1 MKQAS
6 EQRGLYDPQTEH
18 DSCGLGFVAHMKGE
32 KSHEIVDDAITIL
45 KNLIHR
51 GACGC
56 EENTGDGVGILI
68 QKPHKFLKRVCA
80 EINIELPEFDSYGAG
95 MVFLPKDPEQSKFC
109 QEQFEKIIEEERE
122 KGVFIKEKK
131 LIDKDIG
138 EVELDDEIK
147 VEIYKEVAEI
157 IGFVLSMKKK
167 KK

>member
-32 KSHEIVDDAITIL
+32 KSHQIVDDAITIL

-80 EINIELPEFDSYGAG
+80 EINIELAEFDSYGAG

-109 QEQFEKIIEEERE
+109 QEQFEKIIAEEGQTFLGWRE
-122 KGVFIKEKK
+122 VPTDDSSLGPSAV
-131 LIDKDIG
+131 KDEPTFKQI
-138 EVELDDEIK
+138 
-147 VEIYKEVAEI
+147 
-157 IGFVLSMKKK
+157 F
-167 KK
+167 